1 MVANCR
7 AVFMKSSSVA
17 RTERHLLGEKANRT
31 VQQWEE
37 DKNEPFTPKKEER
50 KKKKKSRT
58 EETRT
63 L

>member
-1 MVANCR
+1 MVASCR

-37 DKNEPFTPKKEER
+37 DKNEPFTPNKEER
-50 KKKKKSRT
+50 KKKV
-58 EETRT
+58 
-63 L
+63 